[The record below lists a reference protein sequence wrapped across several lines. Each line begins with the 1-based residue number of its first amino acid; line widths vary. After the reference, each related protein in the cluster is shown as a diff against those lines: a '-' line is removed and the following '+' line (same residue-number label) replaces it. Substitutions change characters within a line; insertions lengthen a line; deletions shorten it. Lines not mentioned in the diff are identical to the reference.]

1 MKTYI
6 VSVIENHLK
15 FVATLA
21 TNKLEAFNK
30 VKAKYNGAVKS
41 NVRLSACSIDYVSC
55 EVI

>member
-30 VKAKYNGAVKS
+30 VKAKYNGAIKS
-41 NVRLSACSIDYVSC
+41 NVRLSACSIDYVGC
-55 EVI
+55 EII